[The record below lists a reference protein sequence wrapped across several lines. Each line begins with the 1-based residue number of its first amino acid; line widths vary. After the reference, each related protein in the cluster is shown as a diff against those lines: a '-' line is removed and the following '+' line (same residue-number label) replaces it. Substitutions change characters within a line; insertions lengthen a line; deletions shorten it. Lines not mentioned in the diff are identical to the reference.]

1 MMRRLGVRL
10 ALAMIGTMVMTLV
23 IVGATQKLA
32 EVRAYW
38 ALPEEVR
45 SHVPAPRP
53 WLDSAFGW
61 WVPERRPPPAGA
73 AIPETSE
80 GREAAEAGVPQAAAS
95 DAGAPPALPTVSD
108 AGAPPALPAVSDA
121 ARGFVDYRRYQND
134 AFVLGVAVAALGSV
148 VLAWWMARRIAR
160 PIAQVSHAAAQ
171 VAGGDLAVRVPVTP
185 AVRRSSLE
193 TLRLSEDFNRMAAA
207 LETYEAERKAMIADI
222 AHELRTPLTAM
233 KLRLQALEDGLV
245 PFRRSEVERLHRSA
259 DLLARLIE
267 DLRILSLADA
277 GRLELRRRDT
287 DLVALAEEV
296 LDDCAAR
303 AITAEVT
310 LHLKRSPLD
319 LHANI
324 DPDRITQ
331 VLANLLDNAIRV
343 TPAGGTVRLAL
354 EDAGAEARLSVT
366 DSGPGMSADARA
378 HAFDRFYQDRDT
390 RGASGAS
397 GLGLAI
403 VKALVELHGGRVT
416 AVEVEHGA
424 CVEVVVPKQALDGVG

>member
-1 MMRRLGVRL
+1 MRRLGVRL

-32 EVRAYW
+32 EYRAFW

-53 WLDSAFGW
+53 WLDSVFGW
-61 WVPERRPPPAGA
+61 WAPERRPPPAGA

-80 GREAAEAGVPQAAAS
+80 GREAADAGVPQAAAA
-95 DAGAPPALPTVSD
+95 DAGAPPALPV
-108 AGAPPALPAVSDA
+108 VSDA

-134 AFVLGVAVAALGSV
+134 AFLLGVGAAALGSV
-148 VLAWWMARRIAR
+148 ILAWWMARRIAR
-160 PIAQVSHAAAQ
+160 PIAQVSHAAAK

-207 LETYEAERKAMIADI
+207 LESYEAERKAMIADI

-233 KLRLQALEDGLV
+233 TLRLQALEDGLV
-245 PFRRSEVERLHRSA
+245 PFERSEVERLHRSA
-259 DLLARLIE
+259 SLLARLIE
-267 DLRILSLADA
+267 DLRTLSLADA
-277 GRLELRRRDT
+277 GRLELRRRET
-287 DLVALAEEV
+287 DLGTLAEEV
-296 LDDCAAR
+296 LDDYGAR
-303 AITAEVT
+303 AITAGVT
-310 LHLKRSPLD
+310 LHLERPPLD
-319 LHANI
+319 LDANI

-354 EDAGAEARLSVT
+354 EDAGAEARLRVT

-403 VKALVELHGGRVT
+403 VKALVELHGGRVA
-416 AVEVEHGA
+416 AVDVTQGA
-424 CVEVVVPKQALDGVG
+424 CVEVVVPKTACGGTS